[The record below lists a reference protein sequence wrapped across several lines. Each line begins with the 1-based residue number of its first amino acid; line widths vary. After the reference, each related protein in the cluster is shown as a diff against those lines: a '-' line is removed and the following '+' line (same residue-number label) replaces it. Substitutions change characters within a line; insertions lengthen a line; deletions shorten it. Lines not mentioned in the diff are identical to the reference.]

1 MPVKRGDAEGAEKAQ
16 RKAPEVAVVHG
27 RASPGAEDEAGRR
40 ERRGKAERSRR
51 RQRTTFQRAQ
61 EWLVASLEGR
71 SNSHQTCAT
80 LLNFIHFQPVRN
92 DDPVIEYAKDAK
104 GRKGRKDSKCRG
116 YPSAVSR
123 LISFASF
130 ASFASKNTVRDLA
143 RVTVRCANKRTGQG
157 RPGLSPTP
165 STNTNTG
172 FTPAPCGWSRC
183 RSRAPAGSVRGG
195 PIRCSRRGGRR
206 RTCVWRG
213 HGPGLPSRCRRRRRR

>member
-143 RVTVRCANKRTGQG
+143 RVTVRCANKRTGRRDRDSHFDRFRRDQLRPSDHAAGSRRFIQSWKRVRSSGLG
-157 RPGLSPTP
+157 RKAS
-165 STNTNTG
+165 
-172 FTPAPCGWSRC
+172 
-183 RSRAPAGSVRGG
+183 APARSAARRVRWSAA
-195 PIRCSRRGGRR
+195 PENTTMAPR
-206 RTCVWRG
+206 
-213 HGPGLPSRCRRRRRR
+213 